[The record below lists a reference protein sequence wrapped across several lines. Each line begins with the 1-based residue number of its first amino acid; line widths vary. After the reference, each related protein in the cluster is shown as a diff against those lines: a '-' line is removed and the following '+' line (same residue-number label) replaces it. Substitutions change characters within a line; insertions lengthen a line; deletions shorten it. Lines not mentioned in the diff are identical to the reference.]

1 MNAQKVQRFYNKN
14 VRFAIGRG
22 HTMTVQLEDFDVGSD
37 EIELN
42 SEDFPYL
49 RLALLDKLIEN
60 QE

>member
-14 VRFAIGRG
+14 VRFAIGRD
-22 HTMTVQLEDFDVGSD
+22 HTMTVQLEDFDVESD
-37 EIELN
+37 NVQLN

>member
-1 MNAQKVQRFYNKN
+1 MGKDHR
-14 VRFAIGRG
+14 
-22 HTMTVQLEDFDVGSD
+22 MTVQLEDFDVESD
-37 EIELN
+37 NVQLN